1 MPHPNIVLF
10 KYKEVFPPQMH
21 ILNHI
26 SEDLQQVQLLLRKN
40 FCFRAGQLS
49 DFVPLNFNNPDM
61 NLRPGIVISAG
72 SMFGPVSGRLVALAA
87 VLQFIFMASRVH
99 SKVKEGSSSK
109 ERPVDSRSGYQ
120 YPVLVGDYL
129 YGKFFTTLCEFGIV
143 CYLKDLAELICQI
156 NKSGIH
162 ALRNPGM
169 ELTDRQL
176 YMEVVQ
182 GETAR
187 LFACGAYL
195 GADLT
200 GAGEKHKS
208 ILYNFG
214 LNLGMAYGLLER
226 GATPGQVKEH
236 LTMAEINLHQ
246 LPDDIDTH
254 FFKDL
259 LTLLSG
265 ENTVQRMVG

>member
-1 MPHPNIVLF
+1 
-10 KYKEVFPPQMH
+10 MH
-21 ILNHI
+21 IFKHI
-26 SEDLQQVQLLLRKN
+26 SQDLQQVQLLLKKN
-40 FCFRAGQLS
+40 FSFRAGQLS
-49 DFVPLNFNNPDM
+49 EFVPLNFNNLDM

-72 SMFGPVSGRLVALAA
+72 SLFGPASGRLVALAA

-99 SKVKEGSSSK
+99 SKVKEGSSGK
-109 ERPVDSRSGYQ
+109 ERPLDSRAGFQ

-169 ELTDRQL
+169 EITDRQL

-200 GAGEKHKS
+200 GAGEHDKS
-208 ILYNFG
+208 TLYNFG

-226 GATPGQVKEH
+226 GATSGQVKEY
-236 LTMAEINLHQ
+236 LTMAELNLHQ
-246 LPDDIDTH
+246 LPGNIDTQC
-254 FFKDL
+254 FRDL
-259 LTLLSG
+259 LELFSR

>member
-1 MPHPNIVLF
+1 
-10 KYKEVFPPQMH
+10 MH
-21 ILNHI
+21 IFNQI
-26 SEDLQQVQLLLRKN
+26 SQDLQQVQLLLKKN
-40 FCFRAGQLS
+40 FSFRAGQINE
-49 DFVPLNFNNPDM
+49 FVPLNINNLDM

-72 SMFGPVSGRLVALAA
+72 KLFGPASGRLVALAA

-99 SKVKEGSSSK
+99 SRVRESSSGK
-109 ERPVDSRSGYQ
+109 ERPMDSRAGYQ

-143 CYLKDLAELICQI
+143 CYLKDLAELICHI

-182 GETAR
+182 GETAQ

-195 GADLT
+195 GADLS
-200 GAGEKHKS
+200 GADENHKNK
-208 ILYNFG
+208 LYDFG

-226 GATPGQVKEH
+226 GATPCQVKEY

-246 LPDDIDTH
+246 LPDGIDTQC
-254 FFKDL
+254 FTEL
-259 LTLLSG
+259 LTLLSR
-265 ENTVQRMVG
+265 ENAVQRMVG